1 MTILDTAQTIIIF
14 GDSYSSE
21 GDAPDT
27 TWVKHLRKDL
37 SSDVVMHNFSFPGAT
52 AEHDLADQLF
62 QYLSKPRPNDELWSA
77 SPPNE
82 VCYILFFGI
91 NDCGSNQ
98 ECFLSDIVSKILEA
112 AQRLYDEAAARNFLF
127 IDVPPIDR
135 SPSGVKFDCADI
147 IERRVQTWN
156 EEFRTQIVEFQANTA
171 TAKVNIFSLHQVL
184 SKILDDPEDFD
195 FTEDDS
201 TTEGGAIWV
210 DELHL
215 TSEVHEIIAEQI
227 RKAS

>member
-1 MTILDTAQTIIIF
+1 MTTLNTAQTVIIF

-21 GDAPDT
+21 SDAPNT
-27 TWVKHLRKDL
+27 TWVKHLRENL
-37 SSDVVMHNFSFPGAT
+37 SSNVVTYNFSFPGAT
-52 AEHDLADQLF
+52 TEHDLADQLS
-62 QYLSKPRPNDELWSA
+62 QYLSESRPKKLWSS
-77 SPPNE
+77 SPKE
-82 VCYILFFGI
+82 VCYVLFFGI

-98 ECFLSDIVSKILEA
+98 ECFLSDIVSKIPEA
-112 AQRLYDEAAARNFLF
+112 AQRLYDEAGARNFIF
-127 IDVPPIDR
+127 VDVPPIDR
-135 SPSGVKFDCADI
+135 SPSGVKFDCADV

-156 EEFRTQIVEFQANTA
+156 EEFRTQIAEFQENTA
-171 TAKVNIFSLHQVL
+171 TTKVAIFSFHGVL
-184 SKILDDPEDFD
+184 SKILDDPEEFD